1 MELNNSH
8 IIKISHLTKAFQNG
22 KSKIEALQDIN
33 LEINRGEFVSIIG
46 ASGCGKSTLLRI
58 IGGLDGEYKGKV
70 LFDNKPITAPS
81 RQRGFIF
88 QDIRLL
94 PWLTV
99 EENIKFSMPNDLPI
113 SKINNIVSEKLKI
126 VNLKGFEKSYPKQL
140 SGGMAQRVAIARA
153 LANQPKIL
161 LLDEPF
167 GALDAITKIKLQE
180 EMLRIWERE
189 KITMIL
195 VTHDIDEA
203 VYLGERVVVM
213 SNRPGRIQKI
223 YDIKL
228 PNPRSRISHEF
239 NIQKE
244 IIYKEF
250 FGDVEAPFAYSI

>member
-1 MELNNSH
+1 MELNNTRL
-8 IIKISHLTKAFQNG
+8 INISRLTKTFQNG
-22 KSKIEALQDIN
+22 KKKIEALRDIN
-33 LEINRGEFVSIIG
+33 LEIDKGEFVSIIG

-58 IGGLDGEYKGKV
+58 IGGLDREHKGKV
-70 LFDNKPITAPS
+70 LFEGKIVTAPS

-94 PWLTV
+94 PWLNV
-99 EENIKFSMPNDLPI
+99 EDNIKFSLPPDT
-113 SKINNIVSEKLKI
+113 SDVDKIVNEKLEI
-126 VNLKGFEKSYPKQL
+126 VNLKGFEKAYPKQL

-153 LANQPKIL
+153 LANQPKVL

-167 GALDAITKIKLQE
+167 GALDAITKIKMQE

-203 VYLGERVVVM
+203 VYLGSRVIVM
-213 SNRPGRIQKI
+213 ASGSIQKM
-223 YDIKL
+223 YNIKL

-250 FGDVEAPFAYSI
+250 FGNEEAPFAYSI

>member
-1 MELNNSH
+1 MELKKAH
-8 IIKISHLTKAFQNG
+8 IINISHLTKTFQSG
-22 KSKIEALQDIN
+22 KKKIEALRDIN
-33 LEINRGEFVSIIG
+33 LEIDKGEFVSIIG

-58 IGGLDGEYKGKV
+58 IGGLDKEYKGKV
-70 LFDNKPITAPS
+70 LFENKPITAPS

-94 PWLTV
+94 PWLNV
-99 EENIKFSMPNDLPI
+99 EDNIKFSLPPDTA
-113 SKINNIVSEKLKI
+113 NVDRIVNEKLDI
-126 VNLKGFEKSYPKQL
+126 VNLKGFEKAYPKQL

-153 LANQPKIL
+153 LANQPKVL

-167 GALDAITKIKLQE
+167 GALDAITKIKMQE
-180 EMLRIWERE
+180 EMLRIWEKE

-203 VYLGERVVVM
+203 VYLGSRVIVM
-213 SNRPGRIQKI
+213 ESGRVQKM
-223 YDIKL
+223 YKVEL

-250 FGDVEAPFAYSI
+250 FGDKEAPFAYSI

>member
-1 MELNNSH
+1 MESVTN
-8 IIKISHLTKAFQNG
+8 IIEISHLTKVFQTG
-22 KSKIEALQDIN
+22 KRKVEALLDVDLQI
-33 LEINRGEFVSIIG
+33 RKGEFVSIIG

-58 IGGLDGEYKGKV
+58 IGGLEGDYSGEV
-70 LFDNKPITAPS
+70 LFEGERVSSPS
-81 RQRGFIF
+81 RQKGFIF

-99 EENIKFSMPNDLPI
+99 EDNIRFSLPPKTPN
-113 SKINNIVSEKLKI
+113 VEKLIAEKLEI
-126 VNLKGFEKSYPKQL
+126 VNLKGFEKAYPRQL
-140 SGGMAQRVAIARA
+140 SGGMAQRAAIARA
-153 LANQPKIL
+153 LVNQPKVL

-203 VYLGERVVVM
+203 VYLGNRVVVM
-213 SNRPGRIQKI
+213 ASHPGRIQHI
-223 YDIKL
+223 HTTKL
-228 PNPRSRISHEF
+228 PDPRSRISPEF
-239 NIQKE
+239 NTQKE

>member
-1 MELNNSH
+1 MELRDNG
-8 IIKISHLTKAFQNG
+8 IISISHLTKVFQNG
-22 KSKIEALQDIN
+22 KQKIEAFRDIN
-33 LEINRGEFVSIIG
+33 LKINKGEFVSIIG

-58 IGGLDGEYKGKV
+58 IGGLEREYAGKV
-70 LFDNKPITAPS
+70 IFEGKPITAPS

-94 PWLTV
+94 PWLNV
-99 EENIKFSMPNDLPI
+99 EENIKFSLPPDMLNI
-113 SKINNIVSEKLKI
+113 DEIVSEKIDI
-126 VNLKGFEKSYPKQL
+126 VSLKGFEKSYPKQL

-153 LANQPKIL
+153 LANQPKVL

-167 GALDAITKIKLQE
+167 GALDAITKIKMQE
-180 EMLRIWERE
+180 EMLRIWEKE
-189 KITMIL
+189 KITMVV

-203 VYLGERVVVM
+203 IYLGNRVVVM
-213 SNRPGRIQKI
+213 RSHEGCKI

-228 PNPRSRISHEF
+228 PNPRSRISREF

-250 FGDVEAPFAYSI
+250 FGDVEAPFVYSI